1 MKPTADRETVA
12 QLLLDLVR
20 VPSVNPS
27 MDPQS
32 PGEGAL
38 SDFLLD
44 YARAQGFRATTQ
56 AVLPGRRNVLIDLGL
71 SRRHTLVLL
80 PHQDTVPLQGLTPR
94 AAAGTIEGDRLYG
107 RGACDTK
114 GSLAAMLHAL
124 QLLRAREDTLQV
136 NVQVA
141 AMVDEEVAFQGVLA
155 FVREMRP
162 ETRPLA
168 AIVGEPTRLEVV
180 IAHKGVVRFR
190 LRVQGRA
197 AHSSKPAG
205 GINAIEKMVDVL
217 SALRPAFAAD
227 HHDVH
232 PLVGPPTL
240 TVSMMS
246 AGVAPNVVPDTCIAT
261 FDWRLLP
268 GELGMDLLAWFDRF
282 LAGLQANDPDLAFVR
297 EEPFTLD
304 DALDTEVTAPVAQ
317 KVLAARIAV
326 VGSGELVGVPF
337 GSDGS
342 KLSVRGGIP
351 TIVLGPGDIAQA
363 HTADEYVEI
372 PQLVQAAEIYALSAL
387 AFE

>member
-1 MKPTADRETVA
+1 MKPEADREVVTR
-12 QLLLDLVR
+12 LLLDLVR

-32 PGEGAL
+32 AGEGAL

-44 YARAQGFRATTQ
+44 YARAQGFRATAQ
-56 AVLPGRRNVLIDLGL
+56 AVLPGRSNILIDLGL
-71 SRRHTLVLL
+71 PLPHTLTLL

-94 AAAGTIEGDRLYG
+94 AADGTIEGGRLYG
-107 RGACDTK
+107 RGACDAK

-124 QLLRAREDTLQV
+124 QLLRAQQDHLHV

-155 FVREMRP
+155 YVREMRP
-162 ETRPLA
+162 ETRPIA
-168 AIVGEPTRLEVV
+168 AIVGEPTQLQVV

-197 AHSSKPAG
+197 AHTSKPAA
-205 GINAIEKMVDVL
+205 GINAIDKMVDVL
-217 SALRPAFAAD
+217 AALRTAFAAD
-227 HHDVH
+227 HQAAH
-232 PLVGPPTL
+232 PLVGSPTL
-240 TVSMMS
+240 TVSMIA
-246 AGVAPNVVPDTCIAT
+246 AGVAPNVVPETCTAT
-261 FDWRLLP
+261 FDRRLLP
-268 GELGMDLLAWFDRF
+268 GELGADALAWCDRF
-282 LAGLQANDPDLAFVR
+282 LEGLRATDPELTLVR

-304 DALDTEVTAPVAQ
+304 DALATEATAPIAQ
-317 KVLAARIAV
+317 HVLAARSAV
-326 VGSGELVGVPF
+326 LGPSELVGVPF

-351 TIVLGPGDIAQA
+351 TVVLGPGDIAQA

-372 PQLVQAAEIYALSAL
+372 RQLVQAAEIYALSAL
-387 AFE
+387 AF